1 MLNDIEINVQKLH
14 ECFIIGGNN
23 GAESAQSLISEIVH
37 ICGEKINSQTI
48 S

>member
-14 ECFIIGGNN
+14 ECLLIGGNN
-23 GAESAQSLISEIVH
+23 GAESAQSLFSEIVH
-37 ICGEKINSQTI
+37 MCGENINGQTI